1 MKMKKIDV
9 GQLGDLEGVDM
20 KRITVFCG
28 SRIGESEAYKEGAIA
43 LGKELAKRGI
53 TLVYGGGSVGLMGVI
68 ATTVLKE
75 GGEAIGIIPKFLEE
89 REIAHIHLT
98 ELHIVDS
105 MHERKAKMADLADG
119 FIAMPG
125 GPGTLEELVEVFTWA
140 QLGLHE
146 KPIGLLNV
154 NQYYDPLIAFLDH
167 MTNEQF
173 MEERHRH
180 MILVESEPARLLNQF
195 NDYKPPEVKTFLRE
209 DQI

>member
-1 MKMKKIDV
+1 
-9 GQLGDLEGVDM
+9 M

-28 SRIGESEAYKEGAIA
+28 SRIGVSEKYKEGAVA
-43 LGKELAKRGI
+43 LGKELVKRDI

-89 REIAHIHLT
+89 REISHINLT

-105 MHERKAKMADLADG
+105 MHERKAMMADLADG

-140 QLGLHE
+140 QLGLHK

-154 NQYYDPLIAFLDH
+154 NNYYDPLIKFLDH

-173 MEERHRH
+173 LKEKHRS
-180 MILVESEPARLLNQF
+180 MALVESNPIRLIDAFLA
-195 NDYKPPEVKTFLRE
+195 YEPPEVKTYLEE

>member
-1 MKMKKIDV
+1 
-9 GQLGDLEGVDM
+9 M
-20 KRITVFCG
+20 KRLTVFCG
-28 SRIGESEAYKEGAIA
+28 SRIGATEEYKEGAIA
-43 LGKELAKRGI
+43 LGKELVKRGI

-75 GGEAIGIIPKFLEE
+75 GGEVIGIIPKFLEE
-89 REIAHIHLT
+89 REISHLSLT

-140 QLGLHE
+140 QLGLHQ
-146 KPIGLLNV
+146 KPIGLLNIK
-154 NQYYDPLIAFLDH
+154 NYYDPLIAFFDH

-173 MEERHRH
+173 LKEKHRH
-180 MILVESEPARLLNQF
+180 MALVESDPARLIEKFF
-195 NDYKPPEVKTFLRE
+195 NYEPPEVKTYLKE

>member
-1 MKMKKIDV
+1 
-9 GQLGDLEGVDM
+9 M

-28 SRIGESEAYKEGAIA
+28 SRIGVSEKYKEDAVA
-43 LGKELAKRGI
+43 LGKELVKRDI

-89 REIAHIHLT
+89 REISHINLT

-105 MHERKAKMADLADG
+105 MHERKAMMADLADG

-140 QLGLHE
+140 QLGLHK

-154 NQYYDPLIAFLDH
+154 NNYYDPLIKFLDH

-173 MEERHRH
+173 LKEKHRS
-180 MILVESEPARLLNQF
+180 MALVESNPVRLIDAFLA
-195 NDYKPPEVKTFLRE
+195 YEPPEVKTYLEE

>member
-1 MKMKKIDV
+1 
-9 GQLGDLEGVDM
+9 M

-28 SRIGESEAYKEGAIA
+28 SRIGVSEKYKEGAVA
-43 LGKELAKRGI
+43 LGKELVKRDI

-89 REIAHIHLT
+89 REISHINLT

-105 MHERKAKMADLADG
+105 MHERKAMMADLADG

-140 QLGLHE
+140 QLGLHK

-154 NQYYDPLIAFLDH
+154 NNYYDPLIKFLDH

-173 MEERHRH
+173 LKEKHRS
-180 MILVESEPARLLNQF
+180 MALVESNPTRLIDAFLA
-195 NDYKPPEVKTFLRE
+195 YEPPEVKTYLEE

>member
-1 MKMKKIDV
+1 
-9 GQLGDLEGVDM
+9 M

-28 SRIGESEAYKEGAIA
+28 SRTGASEQYKEGAIA
-43 LGKELAKRGI
+43 LGKELVKRGI

-75 GGEAIGIIPKFLEE
+75 GGDVIGIIPKFLEE
-89 REIAHIHLT
+89 REISHINLT

-105 MHERKAKMADLADG
+105 MHERKAMMADLADG

-125 GPGTLEELVEVFTWA
+125 GPGTLEELVEIFTWA
-140 QLGLHE
+140 QLGLHR

-154 NQYYDPLIAFLDH
+154 NHYYDPLITFFDH
-167 MTNEQF
+167 MTAEQF
-173 MEERHRH
+173 LEEKHRC
-180 MILVESEPARLLNQF
+180 MALVESNPARLIDAFLT
-195 NDYKPPEVKTFLRE
+195 YEPPEVKTYLEE

>member
-1 MKMKKIDV
+1 MKT
-9 GQLGDLEGVDM
+9 
-20 KRITVFCG
+20 ITVFCG
-28 SRIGESEAYKEGAIA
+28 SRIGLSEKYKAGAIA
-43 LGKELAKRGI
+43 LGKELVKHGM

-75 GGEAIGIIPKFLEE
+75 GGEVIGIIPKFLEE
-89 REIAHIHLT
+89 REVSHISLT
-98 ELHIVDS
+98 ELHIVDT

-140 QLGLHE
+140 QLGLHD

-154 NQYYDPLIAFLDH
+154 NAYYDPLITFLNH
-167 MTNEQF
+167 MTGEQF
-173 MEERHRH
+173 MKEKHRD
-180 MILVESEPARLLNQF
+180 MILVESEPDELIQQMMN
-195 NDYKPPEVKTFLRE
+195 YKAPEVKTYLHE